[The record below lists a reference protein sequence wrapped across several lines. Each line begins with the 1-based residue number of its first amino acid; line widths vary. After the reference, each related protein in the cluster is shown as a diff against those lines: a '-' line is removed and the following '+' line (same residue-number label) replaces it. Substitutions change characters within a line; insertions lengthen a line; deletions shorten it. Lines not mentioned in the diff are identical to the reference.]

1 MHTSIY
7 NGLNFY
13 VYLITDLNP
22 IGTEMY
28 YIGSSHRK
36 ELQENNINPEL
47 DTYFGSSSVKHFRA
61 LQKSKSPQL
70 ERIIIKTF
78 SSKKRCLDYEEKIQ
92 RDHDAASN
100 PLFYNKCYANRGF
113 STTAE
118 SQLKTVKTKL
128 TNVDENGLN
137 VFERAILK
145 SNTTRLKDIDSNGL
159 NSYQRVG
166 VKAKETRLNDI
177 DDDGLNSYQ
186 RSAFKVKETK
196 LNDIDDDGLNTNQRS
211 AFKVKETRLNDIND
225 GLNSY
230 QRAGAKT
237 CASRL
242 NNIDDDGLNSYQRSV
257 FKISETKLNN
267 IDDNGLNSY
276 ERGVIKTKYTKLN
289 DIDDSGLNSHERGA
303 IKHIKTVNNVKWKN
317 TTGKDAAQKRSKTL
331 CGHKCYGFKG
341 VEVVHTPKALAAAI
355 KKHYGCSL
363 SSSRIHELAKSNFK
377 TIITRRGNS
386 PFLQSLEDDPTGKSY
401 HDLGFYY
408 YEDVKL

>member
-276 ERGVIKTKYTKLN
+276 ERGVIK
-289 DIDDSGLNSHERGA
+289 
-303 IKHIKTVNNVKWKN
+303 HIKTVNNVKWKN